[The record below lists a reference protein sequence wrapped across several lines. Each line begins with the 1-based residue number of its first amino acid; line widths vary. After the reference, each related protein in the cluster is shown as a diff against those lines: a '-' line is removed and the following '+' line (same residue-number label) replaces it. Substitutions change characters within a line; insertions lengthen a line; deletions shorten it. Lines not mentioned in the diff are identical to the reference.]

1 MCFIEMEKWLTIFL
15 CYRLIDKNIADYL
28 KITHIITTKYTIKG
42 LQHFEKLKNS
52 IKT

>member
-1 MCFIEMEKWLTIFL
+1 MEKWLTKKNL
-15 CYRLIDKNIADYL
+15 YSLIDKNIADYL